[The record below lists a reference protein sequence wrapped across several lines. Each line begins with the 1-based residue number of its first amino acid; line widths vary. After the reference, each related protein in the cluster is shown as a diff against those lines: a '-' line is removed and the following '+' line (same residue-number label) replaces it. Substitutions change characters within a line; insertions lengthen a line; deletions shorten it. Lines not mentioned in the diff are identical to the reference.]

1 MKIIP
6 FCPPD
11 IGEEEISAVCE
22 TLRSG
27 WITTG
32 PRTKELEKNLA
43 EYCNTDRVV
52 CLNSATAAL
61 ELNLRILGIGPGD
74 EVIVPA
80 YTYTATASPVY
91 HVGAKIVM
99 VDSQRDSF
107 EMDYEKLS
115 DAINERTKAVIP
127 VDVAGVVCDYS
138 RVFEACESKKH
149 LFKPAN
155 DIQRAIGRVAVVAD
169 CAHSFGALRN
179 GKRTG
184 SIADFSSF
192 SFHAVKNLT
201 TAEGGA
207 ATWRSLDGIDND
219 ELYNKY
225 QLYSLHG
232 QSKDAYHKDQNSS
245 WEYDVVGPWYKY
257 NMTDITASIG
267 LKQLERY
274 PKLLARRVSIIRKY
288 NEMCDELGIMRLNHI
303 TENSLSSG
311 HLYMT
316 RIPGITLE
324 QRNSII
330 EEMSEKGVA
339 TNVHYK
345 PLPMMTA
352 YKNMGFDVKAYPNAY
367 NYFVNEITLPLYTK
381 LTDDDV
387 DYVCGCF
394 REIVGKY
401 ISKEVK

>member
-11 IGEEEISAVCE
+11 IGEEEILAVCE

-32 PRTKELEKNLA
+32 PRTKEFERNLA

-61 ELNLRILGIGPGD
+61 ELNLRVLGIGPGD

-91 HVGAKIVM
+91 HVGARIVM
-99 VDSQRDSF
+99 VDSQKASF
-107 EMDYEKLS
+107 EMDYDKLA
-115 DAINERTKAVIP
+115 DAITEKTKAVIP
-127 VDVAGVVCDYS
+127 VDVAGVVCDYTK
-138 RVFEACESKKH
+138 VFEICESKKH
-149 LFKPAN
+149 LFAPAN
-155 DIQRAIGRVAVVAD
+155 DIQKAIGRVAVVAD

-207 ATWRSLDGIDND
+207 ATWRNLDGIDND

-232 QSKDAYHKDQNSS
+232 QSKDAYHKDQNSA
-245 WEYDVVGPWYKY
+245 WEYDVLGPWYKY

-274 PKLLARRVSIIRKY
+274 PDFLAKRVSIIRRY
-288 NEMCDELGIMRLNHI
+288 NAMCDELGVTYLEHI
-303 TENSLSSG
+303 TESSLSSG

-324 QRNSII
+324 ERNRII
-330 EEMSEKGVA
+330 EELSEMGIS

-352 YKNMGFDVKAYPNAY
+352 YKDLGFDIKDYPNAY
-367 NYFVNEITLPLYTK
+367 NYFENEITLPLYTK
-381 LTDDDV
+381 LTDEDV
-387 DYVCGCF
+387 DRVCACF
-394 REIVGKY
+394 KEVVTKY
-401 ISKEVK
+401 IDKEVK

>member
-1 MKIIP
+1 MKMIP

-11 IGEEEISAVCE
+11 IGEEEIIAVCE

-32 PRTKELEKNLA
+32 PRTKELEGNLA
-43 EYCNTDRVV
+43 EYCNTQKVV

-91 HVGAKIVM
+91 HVGAKLVM
-99 VDSQRDSF
+99 VDCQKDSF
-107 EMDYEKLS
+107 EMDYDKLE
-115 DAINERTKAVIP
+115 DVINENTKAVIP
-127 VDVAGVVCDYS
+127 VDVAGVVCDYEK
-138 RVFEACESKKH
+138 VFAACENKKK

-155 DIQRAIGRVAVVAD
+155 DLQKAIGRVAVVAD

-179 GKRTG
+179 GVRTG

-207 ATWRSLDGIDND
+207 ATWRGFEGIDND
-219 ELYNKY
+219 ELYKKY

-232 QSKDAYHKDQNSS
+232 QSKDAFHKEQNSS
-245 WEYDVVGPWYKY
+245 WEYDVIGPWYKY

-274 PKLLARRVSIIRKY
+274 PDLLARRVSIIQRY
-288 NEMCDELGIMRLNHI
+288 NTMCDELGVMRLNHI
-303 TENSLSSG
+303 TENSVSSG

-324 QRNSII
+324 QRNNII
-330 EEMSEKGVA
+330 DELSEMGIS

-352 YKNMGFDVKAYPNAY
+352 YKNTGFDIKDYPNAY

-381 LTDDDV
+381 LTDEDV
-387 DYVCGCF
+387 DYVCKCF
-394 REIVGKY
+394 SKVVSKY
-401 ISKEVK
+401 IDKGVK